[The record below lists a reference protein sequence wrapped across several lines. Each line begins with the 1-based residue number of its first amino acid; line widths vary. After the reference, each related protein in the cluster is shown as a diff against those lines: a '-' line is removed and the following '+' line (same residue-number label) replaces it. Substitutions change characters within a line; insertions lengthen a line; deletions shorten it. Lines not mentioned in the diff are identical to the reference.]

1 MKRIIN
7 LYLLPIIL
15 ITSIQVSSQEVTLS
29 EAVEVTDIEQLLE
42 LVKDGATLRTEEDK
56 KRLDSFNRSKQKQ
69 EKLLADARW
78 LLKKESNREKRLT
91 KQFEDND
98 SRLSDLEEQLNLKI
112 GTLGELFGV
121 VRQLSGDA
129 KNTYSQSLTNL
140 EFPSRIEF
148 LGNLAERKELP
159 KVNEL
164 ERLWFELLNEM
175 NASGKISKFSSEV
188 LDTSGNSSLY
198 DVIRI
203 GQFNAVADSN
213 YLRFIP
219 EEQSLEFLSKN
230 PDGSRSSLRKL
241 SSFEEGDY
249 VEFSIDPTRG
259 SLLNLILQN
268 PSVIERINQGG
279 FVGYIIL
286 IILVSGLALGA
297 YRFNFLYNSQK
308 SLIKELDTGKFNE
321 GSPLKEIDDVLKQKD
336 NLDQDQLETKIEAIL
351 SSTGPLYER
360 SISSIKLL
368 AAVAPLLGLLGTV
381 VGMIGT
387 FQAITLFGTGDPK
400 LMAGGISQALVTTM
414 LGLIAAV
421 PLLFMHNQLDT
432 RSREIIQIIEEEAIG
447 KIACNSGRF
456 CQLTSKN

>member
-7 LYLLPIIL
+7 LYLFPVLL
-15 ITSIQVSSQEVTLS
+15 VASIQVNSQEVTLS
-29 EAVEVTDIEQLLE
+29 EPVVVTDIEQLLE
-42 LVKDGATLRTEEDK
+42 LVKDGATLRSEEDK
-56 KRLDSFNRSKQKQ
+56 KRLDSFNKSKQKQ

-159 KVNEL
+159 KVDEL

-175 NASGKISKFSSEV
+175 NASGKVSKFSSEV

-268 PSVIERINQGG
+268 PSAIERINQGG

-297 YRFNFLYNSQK
+297 FRFNFLYNSQK
-308 SLIKELDTGKFNE
+308 SLIKELDTGKFND

-336 NLDQDQLETKIEAIL
+336 KLDQDQLETKIEAIL

-381 VGMIGT
+381 IGMIGT

-447 KIACNSGRF
+447 KIA
-456 CQLTSKN
+456 SK

>member
-56 KRLDSFNRSKQKQ
+56 KRLDSFNRSKQRQ

-159 KVNEL
+159 KVDEL

-308 SLIKELDTGKFNE
+308 SLIKELDTGKFNQ

-447 KIACNSGRF
+447 KIA
-456 CQLTSKN
+456 SK

>member
-15 ITSIQVSSQEVTLS
+15 ITSIQVSSQEVSLS

-159 KVNEL
+159 KVDEL

-447 KIACNSGRF
+447 KIA
-456 CQLTSKN
+456 SK

>member
-56 KRLDSFNRSKQKQ
+56 KRLDSFNRSKQRQ

-159 KVNEL
+159 KVDEL

-241 SSFEEGDY
+241 SGFEEGDY

-447 KIACNSGRF
+447 KIA
-456 CQLTSKN
+456 SK

>member
-7 LYLLPIIL
+7 LYLFPVLL
-15 ITSIQVSSQEVTLS
+15 VASIQVNSQEVTLS
-29 EAVEVTDIEQLLE
+29 EPVVVTDIEQLLE
-42 LVKDGATLRTEEDK
+42 LVKDGATLRSEEDK
-56 KRLDSFNRSKQKQ
+56 KRLDSFNKSKQKQ

-159 KVNEL
+159 KVDEL

-175 NASGKISKFSSEV
+175 NASGKVSKFSSEV

-297 YRFNFLYNSQK
+297 FRFNFLYNSQK
-308 SLIKELDTGKFNE
+308 SLIKELDTGKFNV

-336 NLDQDQLETKIEAIL
+336 KLDQDQLETKIEAIL

-381 VGMIGT
+381 IGMIGT

-447 KIACNSGRF
+447 KIA
-456 CQLTSKN
+456 SK

>member
-7 LYLLPIIL
+7 LYLFPVLL
-15 ITSIQVSSQEVTLS
+15 VASIQVNSQEVTLS
-29 EAVEVTDIEQLLE
+29 EPVVVTDIEQLLE
-42 LVKDGATLRTEEDK
+42 LVKDGATLRSEEDK
-56 KRLDSFNRSKQKQ
+56 KRLDSFNKSKQKQ

-159 KVNEL
+159 KVDEL

-175 NASGKISKFSSEV
+175 NASGKVSKFSSEV

-241 SSFEEGDY
+241 SSFEDGDY

-297 YRFNFLYNSQK
+297 FRFNFLYNSQK
-308 SLIKELDTGKFNE
+308 SLIKELDTGKFND
-321 GSPLKEIDDVLKQKD
+321 GSPLKEIDDVLKLKD
-336 NLDQDQLETKIEAIL
+336 KLDQDQLETKIEAIL

-381 VGMIGT
+381 IGMIGT

-447 KIACNSGRF
+447 KIA
-456 CQLTSKN
+456 SK

>member
-7 LYLLPIIL
+7 LYLFPVLL
-15 ITSIQVSSQEVTLS
+15 VASIQVNSQEVTLS
-29 EAVEVTDIEQLLE
+29 EPVVVTDIEQLLE

-78 LLKKESNREKRLT
+78 LLKKESSREKRLT

-159 KVNEL
+159 QVAEL
-164 ERLWFELLNEM
+164 EQLWFELLNEM
-175 NASGKISKFSSEV
+175 NASGMVSKFSSEV
-188 LDTSGNSSLY
+188 LDTSGDSAVY
-198 DVIRI
+198 DIVRI
-203 GQFNAVADSN
+203 GQFNAIADSN

-230 PDGSRSSLRKL
+230 PDGSRSSLRQL
-241 SSFEEGDY
+241 SNFNDGDY
-249 VEFSIDPTRG
+249 VEFAIDPTRG

-268 PSVIERINQGG
+268 PSVVERINQGG
-279 FVGYIIL
+279 IPGYIIL
-286 IILVSGLALGA
+286 IILASGLILGGL
-297 YRFNFLYNSQK
+297 RFTFLYNSQK
-308 SLIKELDTGKFNE
+308 TLIQELESGKFNE
-321 GSPLKEIDDVLKQKD
+321 GSPLKDIDDVLKQKD
-336 NLDQDQLETKIEAIL
+336 KLDQDQLETKIEAIL
-351 SSTGPLYER
+351 SRIGPLYEK
-360 SISSIKLL
+360 SITTIKLL

-381 VGMIGT
+381 IGMIGT

-400 LMAGGISQALVTTM
+400 LMADGISQALVTTM

-421 PLLFMHNQLDT
+421 PLLFVHNQLDT

-447 KIACNSGRF
+447 KIA
-456 CQLTSKN
+456 SK

>member
-7 LYLLPIIL
+7 LYLFPVLL
-15 ITSIQVSSQEVTLS
+15 VASIQVNSQEVTLS
-29 EAVEVTDIEQLLE
+29 EPVVVTDIEQLLE
-42 LVKDGATLRTEEDK
+42 LVKDGATLRSEEDK
-56 KRLDSFNRSKQKQ
+56 KRLDSFNKSKQKQ

-159 KVNEL
+159 KVDEL

-175 NASGKISKFSSEV
+175 NASGKVSKFSSEV

-297 YRFNFLYNSQK
+297 FRFNFLYNSQK

-321 GSPLKEIDDVLKQKD
+321 GSPLKEIDDVLRQKD
-336 NLDQDQLETKIEAIL
+336 KLDQDQLETKIEAIL

-447 KIACNSGRF
+447 KIA
-456 CQLTSKN
+456 SK

>member
-7 LYLLPIIL
+7 LYLFPVLL
-15 ITSIQVSSQEVTLS
+15 VASIQVNSQEVTLS
-29 EAVEVTDIEQLLE
+29 EPVVVTDIEQLLE
-42 LVKDGATLRTEEDK
+42 LVKDGATLRSEEDK
-56 KRLDSFNRSKQKQ
+56 KRLDSFNKSKQKQ

-159 KVNEL
+159 KVDEL

-175 NASGKISKFSSEV
+175 NASGKVSKFSSEV

-297 YRFNFLYNSQK
+297 FRFNFLYNSQK
-308 SLIKELDTGKFNE
+308 SLIKELDTGKYND

-336 NLDQDQLETKIEAIL
+336 KLDQDQLETKIEAIL

-381 VGMIGT
+381 IGMIGT

-447 KIACNSGRF
+447 KIA
-456 CQLTSKN
+456 SK

>member
-159 KVNEL
+159 KVDEL

-308 SLIKELDTGKFNE
+308 SLFKELDTGKFNE

-447 KIACNSGRF
+447 KIA
-456 CQLTSKN
+456 SK

>member
-56 KRLDSFNRSKQKQ
+56 KRLDSFNRSKQRQ

-78 LLKKESNREKRLT
+78 LLTKESNREKRLT

-159 KVNEL
+159 KVDEL

-447 KIACNSGRF
+447 KIA
-456 CQLTSKN
+456 SK